1 MPPFK
6 DEHILVSLDLAVR
19 PISRP
24 TRIPL
29 TAFFLTSKQI
39 IAPGSQ
45 TTLAQLGLPE
55 SFTPARFRF
64 PTRMFPADK
73 KGEWEPHKVREKKV
87 QVTKPVEKAVEKAA
101 DGGAEAQKQDDQE
114 MKDADAAPATETETA
129 PEVKEEE
136 TIYEEDLSSD
146 EGAVYPIVNGAIT
159 DWSCFLGLLTHI
171 YNTLSPPFHTP
182 VMMIGQPVWT
192 VREHEIITQFIF
204 EKFKTPAFCLM
215 DSALAVCYAYGT
227 PTATVVDV
235 GHGKVDVT
243 AVTDYVVN
251 EYGRGV
257 AVPGCGGEALTDRLA
272 ELLRGKGFTK
282 DMCEQLKRSSICEIL
297 PPGTPFPGAA
307 ATVSQSTTKTPKDGP
322 DTEAKT
328 TSTDTVER
336 PQIAGV
342 GPLSSDQPEDDEGV
356 LDVATIVSGNTSEFL
371 AQREREKAEKAA
383 EAKKGAGADQA
394 KPSRLPNSKREKATF
409 QLQEFVKRE
418 PDEGSEEGSGQFVLR
433 KRDIEVGVERFLL
446 TTPSDSK
453 TNDRC
458 SYGVLD
464 TIAAQIHH
472 TILSVSEPS
481 KRSELW
487 DSLIVLGNGSKIRG
501 RIYELILAILYCD
514 ANYMI
519 SGFTQ
524 ALLSTITQKYI
535 LSPTGTMFTSELPSA
550 FSTPLPT
557 GGTNTPA
564 QAQNPGPQN
573 HPAAHGVN
581 PLLVAATH
589 ANNPATPNNNMN
601 PASAAVTPQDPN
613 INAAAL
619 AAHHRSTGHSQ
630 TPMSVKTLK
639 PPEYF
644 PEWKEQGGGGGGGP
658 GPSPVSAG
666 AAGAGGATTSGEDA
680 IARPGG
686 ASGSQN
692 VGMEEATFLG
702 AQVAAKVVFVIDQG
716 VSKGFLTRVEY
727 NEHGPSA
734 INTCSI

>member
-6 DEHILVSLDLAVR
+6 DEHIL
-19 PISRP
+19 
-24 TRIPL
+24 
-29 TAFFLTSKQI
+29 I

-64 PTRMFPADK
+64 PTRMFPAEK
-73 KGEWEPHKVREKKV
+73 KGEWEPHRVREKKV
-87 QVTKPVEKAVEKAA
+87 QVTKPAPAA
-101 DGGAEAQKQDDQE
+101 PAPAAAAPDGGADAQKEDQE
-114 MKDADAAPATETETA
+114 MKDADAAPTTDSAT
-129 PEVKEEE
+129 EVKEEE
-136 TIYEEDLSSD
+136 TVYEEDLSSD
-146 EGAVYPIVNGAIT
+146 EGAVYPLVNGAIT
-159 DWSCFLGLLTHI
+159 DWPCFFALLTHI

-182 VMMIGQPVWT
+182 VMLIGQPVWT
-192 VREHEIITQFIF
+192 ARDRETLTQFVF

-227 PTATVVDV
+227 PSATVVDV
-235 GHGKVDVT
+235 GYGKVDVT

-257 AVPGCGGEALTDRLA
+257 AVPGCGGDAMTDRLT
-272 ELLRGKGFTK
+272 ELLRGKAFTR
-282 DMCEQLKRSSICEIL
+282 DMCEQLKKSNICEIL
-297 PPGTPFPGAA
+297 PAGTPFPGTA
-307 ATVSQSTTKTPKDGP
+307 ATVSQAAATTTDGP
-322 DTEAKT
+322 DAEAKKP
-328 TSTDTVER
+328 SADTVAR

-342 GPLSSDQPEDDEGV
+342 GPLNNGEAEEDEGV
-356 LDVATIVSGNTSEFL
+356 LDVATIVSGNTSEYL
-371 AQREREKAEKAA
+371 AKREREKAEKAA
-383 EAKKGAGADQA
+383 EAKKGAGGEQG
-394 KPSRLPNSKREKATF
+394 KTSRLPNSKKEKATF

-418 PDEGSEEGSGQFVLR
+418 PAEGSEGGADQFVLQ
-433 KRDIEVGVERFLL
+433 KREIEVGVERFLL

-453 TNDRC
+453 TDDRC

-472 TILSVSEPS
+472 TILSVSDPS

-487 DSLIVLGNGSKIRG
+487 DSLIVLGNGSKIK
-501 RIYELILAILYCD
+501 
-514 ANYMI
+514 
-519 SGFTQ
+519 GFTQ

-535 LSPTGTMFTSELPSA
+535 LSPSGTIFTSELPSA

-564 QAQNPGPQN
+564 QVQNPGPQN

-589 ANNPATPNNNMN
+589 ANNPATPNNHLNA
-601 PASAAVTPQDPN
+601 ASAAVTPQDPN

-644 PEWKEQGGGGGGGP
+644 PEWKEQGGGGSGGGA
-658 GPSPVSAG
+658 GPAANSSG
-666 AAGAGGATTSGEDA
+666 ANGAGGAGSGAAKGGQDGRA
-680 IARPGG
+680 SG
-686 ASGSQN
+686 ASGSHN

-716 VSKGFLTRVEY
+716 LSKGFLSRVEY
-727 NEHGPSA
+727 NENGPTG
-734 INTCSI
+734 IHDCSL